1 MGKLFSFLI
10 FTWLFLASLP
20 LFGQNNKPDS
30 IFQSAVEELINL
42 SKQQQKKE
50 VEQTTSIANLKETTL
65 RETAGIVTIVTKEEI
80 RASGSRDLI
89 DVLRLVPGIEFNSDV
104 YNTVS
109 ISMRGNWASEGKIL
123 FNVDGVPITETLYG
137 TTVQGNRIPLNHIE
151 RIEIIRG
158 PGSAIY
164 GGSAALGVINI
175 VTQHKQKP
183 NLFAA
188 STTVS
193 QMGSVIGRKNLD
205 FLIQRQVGSLDVSL
219 GVFLANAIRSD
230 RGFVEPNGN
239 FYKSIAEYSAINQFF
254 VNGSVSYKK
263 FALRVLNESY
273 NNVYTKDTT
282 STGNPNSKNG
292 LPPFLYPIEFPH
304 LHIEGSYQG
313 TISSKFKLIPKI
325 FYKRVQPWNAT
336 TSNSRLTGDYTLQV
350 GERYAANL
358 VADYS
363 FSSKLNLI
371 LGLES
376 FIDRGS
382 TSADAP
388 LFSQFID
395 EKGNRVFEVTNAN
408 LAAFGQITANTKF
421 GNFTF
426 GGRYNYNSVFGNKF
440 VPRAAFTK
448 TFDHLHFKL
457 LYSQAFRAPN
467 LLNIS
472 YNYGI
477 APETTEVG
485 EIEVGYKFSP
495 ALSIVSNIFAMN
507 IKNAIVYLNDG
518 KNGGFGS
525 YQNAGNTGTAGAEVE
540 IRLKKEWGFINANY
554 SFYRSL
560 NNTVAVYEVPNAEN
574 LHIGLAAHKFNL
586 LGNLKIGKIVNI
598 NPSCTFLSERYGQ
611 EVEPNT
617 GNISI
622 QKNPSLLL
630 CNLNLHFQSFLR
642 NISASIGVHNIFD
655 VNYNFVQGYQ
665 SGRSSLPAPSREFV
679 LKLLYDV
686 QL

>member
-1 MGKLFSFLI
+1 MIKFSFSLI
-10 FTWLFLASLP
+10 SILLLTVSFQIC
-20 LFGQNNKPDS
+20 GQNIKPDT
-30 IFQSAVEELINL
+30 IFQSAVAELINL
-42 SKQQQKKE
+42 SKQQQKKQI
-50 VEQTTSIANLKETTL
+50 EQTTSIANLKETTL
-65 RETAGIVTIVTKEEI
+65 RETGGIVTIVTKEEI
-80 RASGSRDLI
+80 QASGSRDLI

-109 ISMRGNWASEGKIL
+109 NSMRGNWASEGKIL
-123 FNVDGVPITETLYG
+123 FNIDGVPITDILYG
-137 TTVQGNRIPLNHIE
+137 TTVLGNRIPLNHVE
-151 RIEIIRG
+151 KIEIIRG

-164 GGSAALGVINI
+164 GGNAELGVINI

-183 NLFAA
+183 NLFTA
-188 STTVS
+188 STTIS
-193 QMGSVIGRKNLD
+193 QMGGVIGRKDVD
-205 FLIQRQVGSLDVSL
+205 FLIQRQVGSLDFSL
-219 GVFLANAIRSD
+219 GVFLANAIRSN

-239 FYKSIAEYSAINQFF
+239 FYQSMSDYSAINQFF
-254 VNGSVSYKK
+254 LNGSVSYKK
-263 FALRVLNESY
+263 FALRILNESY
-273 NNVYTKDTT
+273 NNIYTKDTT

-292 LPPFLYPIEFPH
+292 FPAFIYPIEFPH
-304 LHIEGSYQG
+304 LHIEGSYEG
-313 TISSKFKLIPKI
+313 VVSPKFRLLPKI
-325 FYKRVQPWNAT
+325 SYKRSQPWSTNTNNA
-336 TSNSRLTGDYTLQV
+336 RLTGDYTSQI
-350 GERYAANL
+350 GERYTAGL
-358 VADYS
+358 VSDYS

-371 LGLES
+371 IGLES

-395 EKGNRVFEVTNAN
+395 KNGNRVFEVTNLN
-408 LAAFGQITANTKF
+408 LAAFGQVTANTKF

-472 YNYGI
+472 YNYNI

-495 ALSIVSNIFAMN
+495 AFSIVSNIFAMSIN
-507 IKNAIVYLNDG
+507 NTIVYLNDG
-518 KNGGFGS
+518 QNGGFGS

-540 IRLKKEWGFINANY
+540 IRFKKEWGFINANY

-560 NNTVAVYEVPNAEN
+560 DNTVAVYEVSDAKN
-574 LHIGLAAHKFNL
+574 LHIGSAAHKFNL
-586 LGNLKIGKIVNI
+586 LGNLKIGKILNI

-611 EVEPNT
+611 EIEPNT

-630 CNLNLHFQSFLR
+630 CNLNFHFQSFLR
-642 NISASIGVHNIFD
+642 NISASIGVYNIFD